1 MDFDYNKIR
10 VIIKEEFENIFNSQ
24 KITNNQQNNKIE
36 KIINL
41 TKTQEKKL
49 KEYNI
54 KKPISDSEEPVLLYN
69 PEKKELEK
77 NCINNLVKFIRNL
90 DDDKIKL
97 DRYKSFGP
105 IYNYIISE
113 IDKINKKYENI
124 EDKKKKKNEVG
135 LIKTT
140 VVNELTGK
148 SENNL
153 FIEINKK
160 IKTVIDKTEFYDRVI
175 DLYTNYLN
183 LVDLTELEQ
192 TEYYLELNKKKQEVP
207 KQNTTISSIETIKKP
222 DIVLEPKI
230 EENKKINQTEN
241 TVVVGKKTRGK
252 KATPSN
258 NTIFVDTV
266 NEDDDPIPI
275 FPINSKSNKN

>member
-207 KQNTTISSIETIKKP
+207 KKNNKSIKKQKTTISSIE
-222 DIVLEPKI
+222 
-230 EENKKINQTEN
+230 
-241 TVVVGKKTRGK
+241 
-252 KATPSN
+252 TPSN